1 MKTRIQ
7 IKHLFDLGLNK
18 PLAKD
23 VLDLLIAEG
32 RASSLL
38 ARSLSAYLNN
48 SDMVPLTDYELF
60 RACNIYLSD
69 CNASNIDI
77 IYYATN
83 GRFEIDEQKEAKLF
97 LEKLGDSEK
106 ICLDIDRT
114 IEILK
119 QSLRRFEYENAPV
132 PKGHNY
138 DDVKLENVKKDM
150 GKKMLSFIEGKDRYL
165 KQIQYYKDLK
175 TRIITNKKQILK
187 KLDDMQLE
195 KISDIKQ
202 NFKQIKKELNK

>member
-1 MKTRIQ
+1 MRTRIQ
-7 IKHLFDLGLNK
+7 IKHLFDLDLNK

-23 VLDLLIAEG
+23 ILALLIAEG

-48 SDMVPLTDYELF
+48 SDMIPLTDYELF

-69 CNASNIDI
+69 RNVSDIDI

-83 GRFEIDEQKEAKLF
+83 RRFEIDEQKEAELF

-106 ICLDIDRT
+106 ICLDIDHT
-114 IEILK
+114 IENLK

-150 GKKMLSFIEGKDRYL
+150 GKKMLSFIEGKDCYL

>member
-69 CNASNIDI
+69 CNVSNIDI

-83 GRFEIDEQKEAKLF
+83 RRFEIDEQKEAELF

-138 DDVKLENVKKDM
+138 DDVKLENVKKDI

>member
-48 SDMVPLTDYELF
+48 SDMIPLTDYELF

-69 CNASNIDI
+69 RNVSDIDI

-83 GRFEIDEQKEAKLF
+83 RRFEIDEQKEAELF

-106 ICLDIDRT
+106 ICLDIDHT
-114 IEILK
+114 IENLK

-150 GKKMLSFIEGKDRYL
+150 GKKMLSFIEGKDCYL

>member
-1 MKTRIQ
+1 MRTRIQ
-7 IKHLFDLGLNK
+7 IKHLFDLDLNK

-23 VLDLLIAEG
+23 ILDLLIAEG

-48 SDMVPLTDYELF
+48 SDMIPLTDYELF

-69 CNASNIDI
+69 RNVSDIDI

-83 GRFEIDEQKEAKLF
+83 RRFEIDEQKEAELF
-97 LEKLGDSEK
+97 LEKLGDSER

-114 IEILK
+114 VEILK

-138 DDVKLENVKKDM
+138 DDVKLENAKKDM

>member
-1 MKTRIQ
+1 MRTRIQ
-7 IKHLFDLGLNK
+7 IKYLFDLGLNK

-69 CNASNIDI
+69 CNVSDIDI
-77 IYYATN
+77 IYYAAN
-83 GRFEIDEQKEAKLF
+83 GRFEIDEQKEAELF
-97 LEKLGDSEK
+97 LERLADGER

>member
-69 CNASNIDI
+69 CNVSNIDI

-83 GRFEIDEQKEAKLF
+83 RRFEIDEQKEAELF

>member
-1 MKTRIQ
+1 MRTRIQ
-7 IKHLFDLGLNK
+7 IKHLFDLDLNK

-23 VLDLLIAEG
+23 ILDLLIAEG

-48 SDMVPLTDYELF
+48 SDMIPLTDYELF
-60 RACNIYLSD
+60 MACNIYLSD
-69 CNASNIDI
+69 RNVSDIDI

-83 GRFEIDEQKEAKLF
+83 RRFEIDEQKEAELF

-106 ICLDIDRT
+106 ICLDIDHT
-114 IEILK
+114 IENLK
-119 QSLRRFEYENAPV
+119 QSLRRFEYENAPR
-132 PKGHNY
+132 PKGISY
-138 DDVKLENVKKDM
+138 DDVRLENVKKDI
-150 GKKMLSFIEGKDRYL
+150 GKKMLNFIEEKDRYL
-165 KQIQYYKDLK
+165 KQIQEYKDLK
-175 TRIITNKKQILK
+175 AKIITNKKHILK
-187 KLDDMQLE
+187 KLEDMQLE

>member
-1 MKTRIQ
+1 MRTRIQ
-7 IKHLFDLGLNK
+7 IKHLFDLDLNK

-23 VLDLLIAEG
+23 ILDLLIAEG

-48 SDMVPLTDYELF
+48 SDMIPLTDYELF

-69 CNASNIDI
+69 RNVSDIDI

-83 GRFEIDEQKEAKLF
+83 RRFEIDEQKEAELF

-106 ICLDIDRT
+106 ICLDIDHT
-114 IEILK
+114 IENLK
-119 QSLRRFEYENAPV
+119 QSLRRFEYENAPR
-132 PKGHNY
+132 PKGISY
-138 DDVKLENVKKDM
+138 DDVRLENVKKDI
-150 GKKMLSFIEGKDRYL
+150 GKKMLNFIEEKDRYL
-165 KQIQYYKDLK
+165 KQIQEYKDLK
-175 TRIITNKKQILK
+175 AKIIINKKHILK
-187 KLDDMQLE
+187 KLENMQLE

>member
-1 MKTRIQ
+1 METRIQ

-69 CNASNIDI
+69 CNVSNIDI
-77 IYYATN
+77 IYYAAN
-83 GRFEIDEQKEAKLF
+83 GRFEMDEQKEAELF
-97 LEKLGDSEK
+97 LEKLGDSER

>member
-7 IKHLFDLGLNK
+7 IKHLFDLG
-18 PLAKD
+18 
-23 VLDLLIAEG
+23 
-32 RASSLL
+32 
-38 ARSLSAYLNN
+38 LNN

-69 CNASNIDI
+69 CNVSNIDI
-77 IYYATN
+77 IYYAAN
-83 GRFEIDEQKEAKLF
+83 GRFEIDEQKEAELF
-97 LEKLGDSEK
+97 LERLADGER

>member
-1 MKTRIQ
+1 MRTRIQ
-7 IKHLFDLGLNK
+7 IKHLFDLDLNK

-23 VLDLLIAEG
+23 ILDLLIAEG

-48 SDMVPLTDYELF
+48 SDMIPLTDYELF

-69 CNASNIDI
+69 RNVSDIDI

-83 GRFEIDEQKEAKLF
+83 RRFEIDEQKEAELF

-106 ICLDIDRT
+106 ICLDIDHT
-114 IEILK
+114 IENLK
-119 QSLRRFEYENAPV
+119 QSLWRFEYENAPR
-132 PKGHNY
+132 PKGISY
-138 DDVKLENVKKDM
+138 DDVRLENVKKDI
-150 GKKMLSFIEGKDRYL
+150 GKKMLNFIEEKDRYL
-165 KQIQYYKDLK
+165 KQIQEYKDLK
-175 TRIITNKKQILK
+175 AKIITNKKHILK

>member
-1 MKTRIQ
+1 MRTRIQ
-7 IKHLFDLGLNK
+7 IKHLFDLDLNK

-23 VLDLLIAEG
+23 ILDLLIAEG

-48 SDMVPLTDYELF
+48 SDMIPLTDYELF

-69 CNASNIDI
+69 RNVSDIDI

-83 GRFEIDEQKEAKLF
+83 RRFEIDEQKEAELF

-106 ICLDIDRT
+106 ICLDIDHT
-114 IEILK
+114 IENLK
-119 QSLRRFEYENAPV
+119 QSLRRFEYENAPR
-132 PKGHNY
+132 PKGISY
-138 DDVKLENVKKDM
+138 DDVRLENVKKDI
-150 GKKMLSFIEGKDRYL
+150 GKKMLNFIEEKDRYL
-165 KQIQYYKDLK
+165 KQIQEYKDLK
-175 TRIITNKKQILK
+175 AKIITNKKHILK

>member
-1 MKTRIQ
+1 MRTRIQ
-7 IKHLFDLGLNK
+7 IKHLFDLDLNK

-23 VLDLLIAEG
+23 ILDLLIAEG

-48 SDMVPLTDYELF
+48 SDMIPLTDYELF

-69 CNASNIDI
+69 RNVSDIDI

-83 GRFEIDEQKEAKLF
+83 RRFEIDEQKEAELF

-106 ICLDIDRT
+106 ICLDIDHT
-114 IEILK
+114 IENLK
-119 QSLRRFEYENAPV
+119 QSLRRFEYENAPR
-132 PKGHNY
+132 PKGISY
-138 DDVKLENVKKDM
+138 DDVRLENVKKDM

>member
-48 SDMVPLTDYELF
+48 SDMIPLTDYELF

-69 CNASNIDI
+69 RNVSDIDI

-83 GRFEIDEQKEAKLF
+83 RRFEIDEQKEAELF

-106 ICLDIDRT
+106 ICLDIDHT
-114 IEILK
+114 IENLK
-119 QSLRRFEYENAPV
+119 QSLRRFEYENAPR
-132 PKGHNY
+132 PKGISY
-138 DDVKLENVKKDM
+138 DDVRLENVKKDI
-150 GKKMLSFIEGKDRYL
+150 GKKMLNFIEEKDRYL
-165 KQIQYYKDLK
+165 KQIQEYKDLK
-175 TRIITNKKQILK
+175 AKIITNKKHILK
-187 KLDDMQLE
+187 KLDDMHLQ
-195 KISDIKQ
+195 KVTDIKQ

>member
-1 MKTRIQ
+1 MRTRIQ
-7 IKHLFDLGLNK
+7 IKHLFDLDLNK
-18 PLAKD
+18 PLVKD
-23 VLDLLIAEG
+23 ILDLLIAEG

-48 SDMVPLTDYELF
+48 SDMIPLTDYELF

-69 CNASNIDI
+69 RNVSDIDI

-83 GRFEIDEQKEAKLF
+83 RRFEIDEQKEAELF

-106 ICLDIDRT
+106 ICLDIDHT
-114 IEILK
+114 IENLK

-150 GKKMLSFIEGKDRYL
+150 GKKMLSFIEGKDCYL
-165 KQIQYYKDLK
+165 KQTQYYKDLK

>member
-1 MKTRIQ
+1 MRTRIQ
-7 IKHLFDLGLNK
+7 IKHLFDLDLNK

-23 VLDLLIAEG
+23 ILDLLIAEG

-48 SDMVPLTDYELF
+48 SDMIPLTDYELF

-69 CNASNIDI
+69 RNVSDIDI

-83 GRFEIDEQKEAKLF
+83 RRFEIDEQKEAELF

-106 ICLDIDRT
+106 ICLDIDHT
-114 IEILK
+114 IENLK
-119 QSLRRFEYENAPV
+119 QSLRRFEYENAPR
-132 PKGHNY
+132 PKGISY
-138 DDVKLENVKKDM
+138 DDVRLENVKKDI
-150 GKKMLSFIEGKDRYL
+150 GKKMLNFIEEKDRYL
-165 KQIQYYKDLK
+165 KQIQEYKDLK
-175 TRIITNKKQILK
+175 AKIITNKKQILK

>member
-1 MKTRIQ
+1 MRTRIQ
-7 IKHLFDLGLNK
+7 IKHLFDLDLNK
-18 PLAKD
+18 PLVKD
-23 VLDLLIAEG
+23 ILDLLIAEG

-48 SDMVPLTDYELF
+48 SDMIPLTDYELF

-69 CNASNIDI
+69 RNVSDIDI

-83 GRFEIDEQKEAKLF
+83 RRFEIDEQKEAELF

-106 ICLDIDRT
+106 ICLDIDHT
-114 IEILK
+114 IENLK

-150 GKKMLSFIEGKDRYL
+150 GKKMLSFIEGKDCYL

>member
-1 MKTRIQ
+1 MRTRIQ
-7 IKHLFDLGLNK
+7 IKHLFDLDLNK

-23 VLDLLIAEG
+23 ILDLLIAEG

-48 SDMVPLTDYELF
+48 SDMIPLTDYELF

-69 CNASNIDI
+69 RNVSDIDI

-83 GRFEIDEQKEAKLF
+83 RRFEIDEQKEAELF

-106 ICLDIDRT
+106 ICLDIDHT
-114 IEILK
+114 IENLK
-119 QSLRRFEYENAPV
+119 QSLRRFEYENAPR
-132 PKGHNY
+132 PKGISY
-138 DDVKLENVKKDM
+138 DDVRLENVKKDI

>member
-7 IKHLFDLGLNK
+7 IKHLFDLDLNK

-23 VLDLLIAEG
+23 ILDLLIAEG

-48 SDMVPLTDYELF
+48 SDMIPLTDYELF

-69 CNASNIDI
+69 CNVSNIDI
-77 IYYATN
+77 IYYAAN
-83 GRFEIDEQKEAKLF
+83 GRFEIDEQKEAELF

-106 ICLDIDRT
+106 ICLDIDHT
-114 IEILK
+114 IENLK

-150 GKKMLSFIEGKDRYL
+150 GKKMLSFIEGKDCYL

>member
-1 MKTRIQ
+1 MRTRIQ
-7 IKHLFDLGLNK
+7 IKHLFDLDLNK

-23 VLDLLIAEG
+23 ILDLLIAEG

-48 SDMVPLTDYELF
+48 SDMIPLTDYELF

-69 CNASNIDI
+69 RNVSDIDI

-83 GRFEIDEQKEAKLF
+83 RRFEIDEQKEAELF

-106 ICLDIDRT
+106 ICLDIDHT
-114 IEILK
+114 IENLK

-150 GKKMLSFIEGKDRYL
+150 GKKMLSFIEGKDCYL

-202 NFKQIKKELNK
+202 NYKQIKKELNK

>member
-1 MKTRIQ
+1 MRTRIQ

-23 VLDLLIAEG
+23 VLDLLITEG

-69 CNASNIDI
+69 CNVSDIDI
-77 IYYATN
+77 IYYAAN
-83 GRFEIDEQKEAKLF
+83 GRFEIDEQKEAELF
-97 LEKLGDSEK
+97 LERLADGER

-114 IEILK
+114 VEILK

-175 TRIITNKKQILK
+175 TRIITNEKQILK

>member
-7 IKHLFDLGLNK
+7 IKHLFDLDLNK

-23 VLDLLIAEG
+23 ILDLLIAEG

-48 SDMVPLTDYELF
+48 SDMIPLTDYELF

-69 CNASNIDI
+69 RNVSDIDI

-83 GRFEIDEQKEAKLF
+83 RRFEIDEQKEAELF

-106 ICLDIDRT
+106 ICLDIDHT
-114 IEILK
+114 IENLK
-119 QSLRRFEYENAPV
+119 QSLRRFEYENAPR
-132 PKGHNY
+132 PKGISY
-138 DDVKLENVKKDM
+138 DDVRLENVKKDI
-150 GKKMLSFIEGKDRYL
+150 GKKMLNFIEEKDRYL
-165 KQIQYYKDLK
+165 KQIQEYKDLK
-175 TRIITNKKQILK
+175 AKIITNKKHILK
-187 KLDDMQLE
+187 KLDDMHLQ
-195 KISDIKQ
+195 KVTDIKQ
-202 NFKQIKKELNK
+202 NFNQIKKELNK

>member
-1 MKTRIQ
+1 MRTRIQ
-7 IKHLFDLGLNK
+7 IKHLFDLDLNK

-23 VLDLLIAEG
+23 ILDLLIAEG

-48 SDMVPLTDYELF
+48 SDMIPLTDYELF

-69 CNASNIDI
+69 RNVSDIDI

-83 GRFEIDEQKEAKLF
+83 RRFEIDEQKEAELF

-106 ICLDIDRT
+106 ICLDIDHT
-114 IEILK
+114 IENLK
-119 QSLRRFEYENAPV
+119 QSLRRFEYENAPR
-132 PKGHNY
+132 PKGISY
-138 DDVKLENVKKDM
+138 DDVRLENVKKDI
-150 GKKMLSFIEGKDRYL
+150 GKKMLNFIEEKDRYL
-165 KQIQYYKDLK
+165 KQIQEYKDLK
-175 TRIITNKKQILK
+175 AKIITNEKDILK
-187 KLDDMQLE
+187 KLEDMQLE

>member
-48 SDMVPLTDYELF
+48 SDMIPLTDYELF

-69 CNASNIDI
+69 RNVSDIDI

-83 GRFEIDEQKEAKLF
+83 RRFKIDEQKEAELF

-106 ICLDIDRT
+106 ICLDIDHT
-114 IEILK
+114 IENLK
-119 QSLRRFEYENAPV
+119 RSLRRFEYENAPR
-132 PKGHNY
+132 PKGISY
-138 DDVKLENVKKDM
+138 EDVRLENVKKDI
-150 GKKMLSFIEGKDRYL
+150 GKKMLNFIEEKDRYL
-165 KQIQYYKDLK
+165 KQIQEYKDLK
-175 TRIITNKKQILK
+175 AKIITNKKHILK
-187 KLDDMQLE
+187 KLDDMHLQ
-195 KISDIKQ
+195 KVTDIKQ
-202 NFKQIKKELNK
+202 NFNRIKKELNK

>member
-7 IKHLFDLGLNK
+7 IKHLFDLDLNK

-23 VLDLLIAEG
+23 ILDLLIAEG

-48 SDMVPLTDYELF
+48 SDMIPLTDYELF

-69 CNASNIDI
+69 RNVSDIDI

-83 GRFEIDEQKEAKLF
+83 RRFEIDEQKEAELF

-106 ICLDIDRT
+106 ICLDIDHT
-114 IEILK
+114 IENLK
-119 QSLRRFEYENAPV
+119 QSLRRFEYENAPM
-132 PKGHNY
+132 PKGISY
-138 DDVKLENVKKDM
+138 DDVRLENVKKDI
-150 GKKMLSFIEGKDRYL
+150 GKKMLNFIEEKDRYL
-165 KQIQYYKDLK
+165 KQIQEYKDLK
-175 TRIITNKKQILK
+175 AKIITNKKHILK
-187 KLDDMQLE
+187 KLDDMHLQ
-195 KISDIKQ
+195 KVTDIKQ
-202 NFKQIKKELNK
+202 NFNQIKKELNK